1 MTRGNPMKN
10 LSRSAALPLS
20 LVISTLGL
28 SGCDAA
34 GVRPAPQ
41 DVVMVQRQVEASCGQ
56 CQFGMPGSGCTLAI
70 RFDGQGY
77 YVDGS
82 DIDDHGDAHGTD
94 GLCNAIR
101 NATVSGR
108 VTSGR
113 FKAERFALAPASH

>member
-1 MTRGNPMKN
+1 MKTV
-10 LSRSAALPLS
+10 SRAASLS
-20 LVISTLGL
+20 LLLLASTLGPA
-28 SGCDAA
+28 GCDAA
-34 GVRPAPQ
+34 GVQPASRGL
-41 DVVMVQRQVEASCGQ
+41 VMAQREVEASCGQ

-82 DIDDHGDAHGTD
+82 DIDDHGDAHGAD

>member
-1 MTRGNPMKN
+1 MKTAF
-10 LSRSAALPLS
+10 RAASLS
-20 LVISTLGL
+20 LLFLASALGPA
-28 SGCDAA
+28 GCDAA
-34 GVRPAPQ
+34 GVEPASL
-41 DVVMVQRQVEASCGQ
+41 DVVMVQREVEASCGQ